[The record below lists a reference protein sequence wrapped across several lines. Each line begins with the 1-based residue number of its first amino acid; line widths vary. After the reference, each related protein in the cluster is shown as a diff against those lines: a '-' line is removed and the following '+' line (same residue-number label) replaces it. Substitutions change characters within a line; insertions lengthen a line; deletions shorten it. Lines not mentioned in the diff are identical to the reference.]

1 MMFQHVFAEM
11 NEMLDEITRKY
22 PLAGNAQKQELAK
35 KWSLLQHMS
44 DGIIE
49 EWLCFE
55 EKMGGLRHA
64 FGSLESR
71 ELPDLPELEDPTFV
85 KGQGYYKL
93 LMFAQ
98 AVAQFERVIQQ
109 FPDSVLARTYL
120 GMCHLHLEQSD
131 KAAKHFW
138 LVLEKAGNKRLR
150 SVIYN
155 ALGCIE
161 AQKGVYPKA
170 KEYFKLAHHSDPS
183 LPEPLA
189 NLEACTHSTGKLH
202 YGPELTSLL

>member
-11 NEMLDEITRKY
+11 NEMLDEISRKY
-22 PLAGNAQKQELAK
+22 PVAQGDQKQDLIH
-35 KWSLLQHMS
+35 KWRLLKHMS

-55 EKMGGLRHA
+55 EKMGVLRQNI
-64 FGSLESR
+64 GNIDIQDM
-71 ELPDLPELEDPTFV
+71 PVLPEMDSVPFV

-93 LMFAQ
+93 LMFSEALP
-98 AVAQFERVIQQ
+98 QFQQLLEQ
-109 FPDSVLARTYL
+109 FPESMVGRTYL
-120 GMCHLHLEQSD
+120 AMCYMHLEQSD
-131 KAAKHFW
+131 EATKHFKQ
-138 LVLEKAGNKRLR
+138 VLRAATNKRMR

-161 AQKGVYPKA
+161 AQKGTFTKA
-170 KEYFKLAHHSDPS
+170 KEYFTLAYHSDPS

-189 NLEACTHSTGKLH
+189 NLEACLKSKGKLS
-202 YGPELTSLL
+202 YSNELTSLL

>member
-1 MMFQHVFAEM
+1 MFQHVFAEM